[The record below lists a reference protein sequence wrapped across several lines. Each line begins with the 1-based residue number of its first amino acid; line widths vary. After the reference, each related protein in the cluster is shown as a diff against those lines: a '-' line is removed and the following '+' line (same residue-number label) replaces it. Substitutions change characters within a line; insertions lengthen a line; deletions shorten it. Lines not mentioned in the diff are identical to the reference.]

1 MLGSLKD
8 RIVVLGE
15 GIKSQFG
22 AETDEGQKE
31 AVLGAGAEVLAHFQV
46 RIFYIGQYL
55 MMKCEGQ
62 TKTKNIM
69 VIGSVLFCYNLG

>member
-46 RIFYIGQYL
+46 RFR
-55 MMKCEGQ
+55 K
-62 TKTKNIM
+62 IM
-69 VIGSVLFCYNLG
+69 GVNTSED